1 MTSSPHPG
9 LRLIDVPADRRFE
22 IRSDADPVALAFVD
36 YGLRDDA
43 ILLMHTEVRPDLE
56 GQGIGTRTAEMV
68 VDHVRRSG
76 RKALVGCPFL
86 TSWLRRHPQEQDI
99 LLRPLKPQTSPTD
112 ASGGGQA
119 DGA

>member
-1 MTSSPHPG
+1 MSDLHPD
-9 LRLIDVPADRRFE
+9 LRLVDVAAERRFE
-22 IRSDADPVALAFVD
+22 IRSDADPEALAFVD

-56 GQGIGTRTAEMV
+56 GRGIGTRTAEMV

-76 RKALVGCPFL
+76 LKALVGCPFL
-86 TSWLRRHPQEQDI
+86 TSWLRRHPQEHDI
-99 LLRPLKPQTSPTD
+99 LLRPLKPQTAQPD

-119 DGA
+119 GSA